1 MKKKFFYLLLGSLTL
16 VGCGLYKPY
25 QSQTTVPDN
34 VYGEMK
40 VEGESCMAATGW
52 RQMFTDPQLQTL
64 IEQALAQNTD
74 IKTARMRIEQAE
86 ISYRTS
92 KVAYLPT
99 VAFSPTANVAKQ
111 GSNDMTW
118 SYSLGM
124 AATWQLDIFGA
135 SVTNSKRKAKA
146 ASQYAKDL
154 EQATQ
159 CQLVSSVAQLYYQ
172 LLSLDRQLMIEKEMV
187 GLYEKTYETVQTL
200 FEAGTYT
207 SPAVLQTKAGL
218 ESLKASIK
226 DLEYGIENLE
236 HTMCQLL
243 DEPQHKITRGTLEGV
258 NMPATVSVGVPADLL
273 KYRPD
278 VRAAERNIE
287 MAYYDVLL
295 KKGALYPSVTLSA
308 NGGWTDGSS
317 SILNPDPALWFIQ
330 GVGSLMQ
337 PIFMGGK
344 LRADLKV
351 TKIDQQIALLNF
363 RKTVIDAGH
372 EVTTALSACRLAKD
386 KAPHIQAQEQA
397 IAEAVTATQ
406 ELMNNGTTSYLE
418 VITALQDLLNA
429 QLAGVENKTNGAL
442 ALVKLYAALGGGG
455 SEK

>member
-1 MKKKFFYLLLGSLTL
+1 MKKILFCLLLGSLTL
-16 VGCGLYKPY
+16 AGCGLYKPY
-25 QSQTTVPDN
+25 ESQTAVPDN

-40 VEGESCMAATGW
+40 VEGEGSMAAISW
-52 RQMFTDPQLQTL
+52 RQMFSDPQLQTL
-64 IEQALAQNTD
+64 IEQALTQNAD
-74 IKTARMRIEQAE
+74 AKTARLRIEQAE

-92 KVAYLPT
+92 KLAYLPT
-99 VAFSPTANVAKQ
+99 VAFSPTANVVKQ
-111 GSNDMTW
+111 GTNDMTW

-124 AATWQLDIFGA
+124 AATWQLDVFGA
-135 SVTNSKRKAKA
+135 SVTNTKRKAKA

-172 LLSLDRQLMIEKEMV
+172 LLSLDRQLAIEKAMTV
-187 GLYEKTYETVQTL
+187 LYEQTYETVQTL

-207 SPAVLQTKAGL
+207 SPAVLQTKANL
-218 ESLKASIK
+218 ENLRANIK
-226 DLEYGIENLE
+226 TIENSIENIE
-236 HTMCQLL
+236 HSICLL
-243 DEPQHKITRGTLEGV
+243 IDEPMHKIPRGTID
-258 NMPATVSVGVPADLL
+258 NIQMPTTVSIGLPSELL

-295 KKGALYPSVTLSA
+295 KKGALYPSITLTA

-317 SILNPDPALWFIQ
+317 IINLNPAMWFIQ
-330 GVGSLMQ
+330 GIGSLVQ

-344 LRADLKV
+344 LRADLKA
-351 TKIDQQIALLNF
+351 TKIDQQIALINF

-372 EVTTALSACRLAKD
+372 EVTTAMSACKLAQD
-386 KAPHIQAQEQA
+386 KTPHIQSQEQA
-397 IAEAVTATQ
+397 LAEAVAATQ

-418 VITALQDLLNA
+418 VITALQNLLNA

-455 SEK
+455 TPL